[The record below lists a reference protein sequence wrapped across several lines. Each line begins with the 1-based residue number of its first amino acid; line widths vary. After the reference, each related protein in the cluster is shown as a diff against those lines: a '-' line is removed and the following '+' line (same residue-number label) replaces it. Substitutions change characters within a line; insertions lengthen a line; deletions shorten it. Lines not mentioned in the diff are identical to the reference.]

1 MTNILAVECTHEVLS
16 VALLCGGM
24 VGERRGGGWQKTAES
39 IVPLMDEVVVEGGI
53 TPRRTGCCGCF
64 FRGRGSFTA
73 LRIGMSAVKGAGL
86 CS

>member
-39 IVPLMDEVVVEGGI
+39 IVPLMDEVVVEGGDYS
-53 TPRRTGCCGCF
+53 PRTGCCGCF
-64 FRGRGSFTA
+64 F
-73 LRIGMSAVKGAGL
+73 GARFVYRSSYRYVGGEGGGL